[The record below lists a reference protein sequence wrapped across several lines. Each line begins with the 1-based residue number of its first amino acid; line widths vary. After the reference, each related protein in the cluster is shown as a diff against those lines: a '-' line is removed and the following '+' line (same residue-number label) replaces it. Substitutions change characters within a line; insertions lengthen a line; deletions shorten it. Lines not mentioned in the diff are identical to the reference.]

1 MEKSILEFPR
11 QFSYELKIQNK
22 ESLKPAESF
31 AICGMGGSAFPA
43 ELIETAHPE
52 LNISVCRNYN
62 LPTIPK
68 TQKSKYLVICSSYSG
83 NTEEPI
89 SAFAEAQKQKL
100 NLAILTVGGKLLAL
114 AKKYKV
120 PFIQIP
126 DTKIQP
132 RRATGLMVRGLSELM
147 GLGESKE
154 FSLLTKS
161 LKPQSLLKQG
171 KGLAENLWDQ
181 VPIIYASEKNLSLA
195 YNWKIR
201 FNENAKIPAF
211 TNFFPELN
219 HNEMTGY
226 DLKKTT
232 SSLSSNF
239 HFLFLKDSTDHVRNR
254 KRLAVTGK
262 IFKSKGL
269 NVTEINLEGVN
280 VWKKIFNSILLAD
293 WTSFYLAE
301 YYGVDPEAIPMVEDF
316 KKQIR

>member
-1 MEKSILEFPR
+1 MEKSILEFPK
-11 QFSYELKIQNK
+11 QFGYELKIQNQQN
-22 ESLKPAESF
+22 LKSAESF
-31 AICGMGGSAFPA
+31 VVAGMGGSAFPA
-43 ELIETAHPE
+43 ELIKIAHPE
-52 LNISVCRNYN
+52 LNISVHRNYN

-68 TQKSKYLVICSSYSG
+68 TQNPKYLVICSSYSG
-83 NTEEPI
+83 NTEEPL

-100 NLAILTVGGKLLAL
+100 NLAVLTIGGKLLAL

-132 RRATGLMVRGLSELM
+132 RRATGLMVKGLSELM

-154 FSLLTKS
+154 LSLLAKN

-171 KGLAENLWDQ
+171 KGLAENFWDQ

-211 TNFFPELN
+211 INFFPELN

-232 SSLSSNF
+232 SSLSANF

-280 VWKKIFNSILLAD
+280 VWQKIFNSILLAD

-301 YYGVDPEAIPMVEDF
+301 YYGVDPEAIPMVENF